1 MAYKHCG
8 MDNPKVKAKEHKTK
22 SKRDLYNIRV
32 ERRICNSHSHSI
44 RIYKVRKMRKE
55 ELIHLRTKE
64 SEYGT
69 EIYLDDKKLH
79 HIEKI
84 EIKSSVVSGTAEL
97 LIKMKVRYP

>member
-1 MAYKHCG
+1 
-8 MDNPKVKAKEHKTK
+8 
-22 SKRDLYNIRV
+22 
-32 ERRICNSHSHSI
+32 
-44 RIYKVRKMRKE
+44 MRKE